1 MLDRSVIG
9 REFPCCTG
17 RVAALHATGGERL
30 ADLDLVVRNQSGEV
44 KLRGRATV
52 ALDEGG

>member
-1 MLDRSVIG
+1 MLGESLH
-9 REFPCCTG
+9 CTG

-44 KLRGRATV
+44 KLRGRATL
-52 ALDEGG
+52 ALDEGD